1 MQDPEVMQCSW
12 WNYCVI
18 HVKTMALTADGI
30 PPLHSMV
37 SICHSVAAAN
47 ALMMSVSGYLSYV
60 DSLPMRAPA
69 GLFGLP
75 ATADHDRAWA
85 HAESALQ
92 V

>member
-1 MQDPEVMQCSW
+1 M
-12 WNYCVI
+12 I
-18 HVKTMALTADGI
+18 HIKTMAISADGI
-30 PPLHSMV
+30 QYLHFIPWNQCV
-37 SICHSVAAAN
+37 ISVAAVN